1 MHINISMTRQAI
13 KLSIFILQHQDYLI
27 EDKLIDKLK
36 HAFTII
42 CDEEKLSECSI
53 NLKILND
60 HEMKDLNNKFRN
72 KDSSTNVLS
81 FTNEDISKEMT
92 GNIGDIAIN
101 YEYVQR
107 ESKEYNKSF
116 DSHMIHMLIHGIY
129 HILGFDHENA
139 ETADIMENKEIILL
153 EKLNINNPYK

>member
-1 MHINISMTRQAI
+1 MSLFISQNE
-13 KLSIFILQHQDYLI
+13 DYQI
-27 EDKLIDKLK
+27 EDKLIDKLND
-36 HAFTII
+36 AFTII

-81 FTNEDISKEMT
+81 FTNEDISMEVT

-129 HILGFDHENA
+129 HILGFDHENN
-139 ETADIMENKEIILL
+139 ETADIMENKEITLL

>member
-1 MHINISMTRQAI
+1 MS
-13 KLSIFILQHQDYLI
+13 LFILQNQDYLI

-36 HAFTII
+36 NAFTII

-60 HEMKDLNNKFRN
+60 GQMKDLNNKFRN

-129 HILGFDHENA
+129 HILGFNHENA
-139 ETADIMENKEIILL
+139 QTADIMENKEIILL

>member
-1 MHINISMTRQAI
+1 MSLFISQNE
-13 KLSIFILQHQDYLI
+13 DYQI

-36 HAFTII
+36 NAFTII
-42 CDEEKLSECSI
+42 CDEEKLPECSI

-81 FTNEDISKEMT
+81 FTNEDISMEVT

-129 HILGFDHENA
+129 HILGFDHEND
-139 ETADIMENKEIILL
+139 ETADIMENKEITLL

>member
-1 MHINISMTRQAI
+1 LSLFISQNE
-13 KLSIFILQHQDYLI
+13 DYLI
-27 EDKLIDKLK
+27 EDSLIDKLK
-36 HAFTII
+36 NAFTII
-42 CDEEKLSECSI
+42 CAEEKLSECSI

-60 HEMKDLNNKFRN
+60 HEMKELNHRFRD

-107 ESKEYNKSF
+107 ESEELNKSF
-116 DSHMIHMLIHGIY
+116 DNHMIHMLIHGIY
-129 HILGFDHENA
+129 HILGFDHEND
-139 ETADIMENKEIILL
+139 ETADIMENKEISLL